1 MSKKRAIDYQL
12 SYVHFRSHPQFATIE
27 FLDKKN
33 RVMRSSVDVVINLE
47 YFDGK
52 TLKGFAYTR

>member
-1 MSKKRAIDYQL
+1 MSKKRAVDYLL
-12 SYVHFRSHPQFATIE
+12 SYVHYRSHPQYVTVD

-33 RVMRSSVDVVINLE
+33 KTMRSSVDVVINLE
-47 YFDGK
+47 YFDEK